1 MKNILEGFQHIKGIP
16 LMTDYNDNIYIYITE
31 AF

>member
-1 MKNILEGFQHIKGIP
+1 MKNILEGFQYIKGIP
-16 LMTDYNDNIYIYITE
+16 LMTDYNDNIYITE